1 MILGLLLI
9 ACWIGLNTQPVQA
22 VELPKALNL
31 NNNNHMSIE
40 NTDQGLLYMNAQNLV
55 NHWNNLVIRAKT
67 GEEQLKMMRE
77 SGVFADEVK
86 LTFDLG
92 DQKYELN
99 GLSSPEAIE
108 FYNNFVNGL
117 KKYRYNVASNV
128 EAVDFGKDSLRFNFK
143 HWIFFNDRLSVVGDN
158 QAMMKRENGR
168 YFIDSAY
175 LRLAYFDTKH
185 AY

>member
-1 MILGLLLI
+1 M
-9 ACWIGLNTQPVQA
+9 
-22 VELPKALNL
+22 
-31 NNNNHMSIE
+31 
-40 NTDQGLLYMNAQNLV
+40 
-55 NHWNNLVIRAKT
+55 
-67 GEEQLKMMRE
+67 
-77 SGVFADEVK
+77 K

>member
-1 MILGLLLI
+1 M
-9 ACWIGLNTQPVQA
+9 
-22 VELPKALNL
+22 
-31 NNNNHMSIE
+31 
-40 NTDQGLLYMNAQNLV
+40 
-55 NHWNNLVIRAKT
+55 
-67 GEEQLKMMRE
+67 
-77 SGVFADEVK
+77 K

-158 QAMMKRENGR
+158 QAMMKRENGH